1 MKHTHILFVILAI
14 ILCVGCDY
22 IQSPEEAAGENKNDL
37 QYVNM
42 DGLRRE
48 LADIRSTS
56 FENLDIKNCAFFDVP
71 DKMYEAKLLQA
82 GDLLQKENQIFESY
96 VPKKTF
102 KKKYYKK
109 NPNSSPPGP
118 EYENTETGERLLLG
132 NNGFI
137 NYRKSEKSDEIEEE
151 NLLETVWLDRK
162 YENKTYQLQDGTISL
177 KQAVELAKK
186 EEEKW
191 EKTVTKNV
199 LKSRPSKVDV
209 YKNGED
215 GSVFLRFCF
224 RKTYHGVEELV
235 QKKLMESADTK
246 SLSVE
251 YADCY
256 DDQIVVSSCKG
267 ADSFLSNEGVMYEA
281 EKQKEIKTVLSLQS
295 ALKLVSKE
303 LPSYHGYHISK
314 ISICYRMCSDAGKES
329 EHEAGE
335 KYTTSPCYLM
345 LFSEKENQ
353 EEFAL
358 VDCKTGTVDYVR
370 NY

>member
-1 MKHTHILFVILAI
+1 MK
-14 ILCVGCDY
+14 
-22 IQSPEEAAGENKNDL
+22 IQ
-37 QYVNM
+37 
-42 DGLRRE
+42 
-48 LADIRSTS
+48 
-56 FENLDIKNCAFFDVP
+56 
-71 DKMYEAKLLQA
+71 
-82 GDLLQKENQIFESY
+82 
-96 VPKKTF
+96 
-102 KKKYYKK
+102 
-109 NPNSSPPGP
+109 
-118 EYENTETGERLLLG
+118 ETGERLLLG

-137 NYRKSEKSDEIEEE
+137 NYRKSEESDEIEEE
-151 NLLETVWLDRK
+151 NLFETVWLDRK
-162 YENKTYQLQDGTISL
+162 YEDKTYQLQDGTISL

-267 ADSFLSNEGVMYEA
+267 ADSFLSNKGVMYEA
-281 EKQKEIKTVLSLQS
+281 GKQKEIKTVLSLQS

-314 ISICYRMCSDAGKES
+314 ISLCYRMCSDAGKES

>member
-177 KQAVELAKK
+177 KQA
-186 EEEKW
+186 
-191 EKTVTKNV
+191 
-199 LKSRPSKVDV
+199 
-209 YKNGED
+209 
-215 GSVFLRFCF
+215 
-224 RKTYHGVEELV
+224 
-235 QKKLMESADTK
+235 
-246 SLSVE
+246 
-251 YADCY
+251 
-256 DDQIVVSSCKG
+256 
-267 ADSFLSNEGVMYEA
+267 
-281 EKQKEIKTVLSLQS
+281 EIGRAHV
-295 ALKLVSKE
+295 
-303 LPSYHGYHISK
+303 
-314 ISICYRMCSDAGKES
+314 
-329 EHEAGE
+329 
-335 KYTTSPCYLM
+335 
-345 LFSEKENQ
+345 
-353 EEFAL
+353 
-358 VDCKTGTVDYVR
+358 
-370 NY
+370 